1 MQYQQTLRFI
11 LALLLLSPS
20 AFAQSAAQQS
30 AAPDVERLRAHV
42 TYLASEKLEGRR
54 TGTGGAQEAARYVA
68 REFLR
73 LGLRPAGN
81 TPTDDLTETSYFQE
95 FPYVAVVEPGGG
107 NAMTATRRAD
117 AGAPLAIDFKVGE
130 DWMPLGFG
138 SSG

>member
-73 LGLRPAGN
+73 LGLRPGASISFTTRRGPN
-81 TPTDDLTETSYFQE
+81 SVSGTLPSYLQP
-95 FPYVAVVEPGGG
+95 FPYVAGVELGQG

-117 AGAPLAIDFKVGE
+117 SGSPGAP
-130 DWMPLGFG
+130 M
-138 SSG
+138 